1 MKKEKSSYN
10 YGECH
15 VCGERMEERQIKQ
28 GFWIKDKL
36 ILVEGIP
43 AGVCVQCG
51 EKVVNAEVGRKI
63 EALMGDTKQLQKART
78 ISIPV
83 IRFAQEAA

>member
-15 VCGERMEERQIKQ
+15 VCGERMEEGRIKQ

-36 ILVEGIP
+36 ILVEEIP
-43 AGVCVQCG
+43 AGVCPQCG
-51 EKVVNAEVGRKI
+51 EKVMNADVGQRI
-63 EALMGDTKQLQKART
+63 AALMGDTKRLQEART
-78 ISIPV
+78 MSIPV
-83 IRFAQEAA
+83 IRFAQKAA